1 MQKGEGEGRCVDYQ
15 AELTSL
21 CADEML
27 KTKVNV
33 FAAGRSLLRGELLS
47 NVALLDQLY
56 LLTKQCEKGVD
67 RSAREAKLRLA
78 EMDKARGK
86 TELTKRNKKVR
97 SDKFSEVTFTKGKK
111 GLEKLSKK
119 ELIDQATLRGAKCH
133 QGDAKPDLLDFCLK
147 YTKLQWTPYDSA
159 SESSFSDKSEDDDME
174 SSSAESDPEP
184 AKKMRK
190 RK

>member
-67 RSAREAKLRLA
+67 RNAREAKLRLA

-97 SDKFSEVTFTKGKK
+97 SDKL
-111 GLEKLSKK
+111 LES
-119 ELIDQATLRGAKCH
+119 IH
-133 QGDAKPDLLDFCLK
+133 QGKERSRKIIEERADRSGNLTRGKM
-147 YTKLQWTPYDSA
+147 
-159 SESSFSDKSEDDDME
+159 SS
-174 SSSAESDPEP
+174 
-184 AKKMRK
+184 R
-190 RK
+190 